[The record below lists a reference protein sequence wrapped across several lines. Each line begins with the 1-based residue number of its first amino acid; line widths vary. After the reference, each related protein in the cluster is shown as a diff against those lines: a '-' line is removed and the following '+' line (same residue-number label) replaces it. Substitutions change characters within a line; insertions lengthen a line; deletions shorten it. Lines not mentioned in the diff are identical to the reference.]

1 MKVIVTGGTGFI
13 GRRLCAELADRGHEV
28 TALARHPDDA
38 DLPNT
43 VETAMGDVSAYE
55 SIEPHFEG
63 QDVAVNLVALSPLFK
78 PKGNLSHETVHL
90 QGTENVVRACE
101 EHGVGKLVQMSAL
114 GADPNGS
121 TAYLRTKGQ
130 AEDVVRSSDLDW
142 VIFRPSVVFGDGGEF
157 VSFTKKLTTPYV
169 TGFPGGGKT
178 RFQPIWI
185 DEFVPMI
192 ADAVEDDEHDGHAY
206 EIGGPEVLT
215 LADVAKLAYAAEGK
229 SLTIVPIPLS
239 LAKVGATVAGAAPF
253 FPFGPDQ
260 IRSLKED
267 NRVADNDVTAFG
279 VEPDELTTLASYL
292 GVENPA
298 QSTA

>member
-1 MKVIVTGGTGFI
+1 MKVLVAGGTGFI
-13 GRRLCAELADRGHEV
+13 GRRLCTELADRGHDV
-28 TALARHPDDA
+28 TALARSPDDA
-38 DLPNT
+38 ALPNT

-55 SIEPHFEG
+55 SIESHFEG

-78 PKGNLSHETVHL
+78 PKGNLSHEAVHL
-90 QGTENVVRACE
+90 QGTKNVVRACE
-101 EHGVGKLVQMSAL
+101 EHGVDRLVQMSAL
-114 GADPNGS
+114 GADPNAA

-130 AEDVVRSSDLDW
+130 AEDVVRSSALDS

-157 VSFTKKLTTPYV
+157 VAFTKKLTTPYV

-178 RFQPIWI
+178 PFQPIWI
-185 DEFVPMI
+185 EEFVPMM
-192 ADAVEDDEHDGHAY
+192 ADAVEDDDHDGHAY

-215 LADVAKLAYAAEGK
+215 LADVARLAYAAEGK

-239 LAKVGATVAGAAPF
+239 LAKVGATVAGALPF

-267 NRVADNDVTAFG
+267 NRVADNDVAAFG

-298 QSTA
+298 KVTG